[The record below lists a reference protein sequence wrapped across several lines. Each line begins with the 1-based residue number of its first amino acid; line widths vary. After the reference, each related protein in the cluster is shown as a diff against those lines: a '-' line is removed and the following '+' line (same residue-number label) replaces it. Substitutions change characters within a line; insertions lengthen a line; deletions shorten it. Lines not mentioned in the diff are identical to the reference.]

1 MPFQSTILA
10 TNWEESVGRRAS
22 AFKSRASRAALPA
35 SDAPEWELLSPGVRL
50 GYRAGRGTR
59 GQGGAWLAASRTP
72 FGKRVQIRLGRAD
85 DVLPA
90 DGETILTHEQAKD
103 AARAWVKSLRS
114 APDAQP
120 ALTVADALDRYL
132 EAREAEGMK
141 SGYDARSRANAHIL
155 PKLGSLRVTDLTLD
169 KLRRWRDAM
178 VKAPKLLRTS
188 RLATKR
194 NTRAVDITDEEALRR
209 RRDTANR
216 TLTLLKAALNWA
228 HRNQLVEHDSAWRL
242 LQPFHNTGA
251 ARVRFLDAS
260 EQQRLLNASEGALRD
275 LIAAALMTGARF
287 GELARLTVRD
297 FDRVNGTVFIERSK
311 NGKARH
317 VPLTAGGAALFERLA
332 AGRAPRD
339 PLLRRDDGDP
349 WKPAQYQRPFKAALE
364 RAKLEGISL
373 HELRHSYASAMVRN
387 GAPLIVV
394 AEALGH
400 SGTRMAEKH
409 YAHLAPSF
417 VADTIRRTAPDL
429 EVVASTVVPLAR
441 PSAARAGA

>member
-1 MPFQSTILA
+1 MPRQ
-10 TNWEESVGRRAS
+10 RRS
-22 AFKSRASRAALPA
+22 GFSSRSSREKLPA

-72 FGKRVQIRLGRAD
+72 AGKRVQIRLGRAD
-85 DVLPA
+85 DLATA

-141 SGYDARSRANAHIL
+141 SGYDARSRARAHIL
-155 PKLGSLRVTDLTLD
+155 PKLGPLRVTDLTLD

-178 VKAPKLLRTS
+178 VTAPKLVRTS

-194 NTRAVDITDEEALRR
+194 NTRVVDVTDPEALRR

-228 HRNQLVEHDSAWRL
+228 YQHQLVESDSAWRL
-242 LQPFHNTGA
+242 LKPFRDTGA
-251 ARVRFLDAS
+251 ARVRFLDAT
-260 EQQRLLNASEGALRD
+260 EQQRLLNASDGVLRD

-287 GELARLTVRD
+287 GELSRLTVRD
-297 FDRVNGTVFIERSK
+297 FDRTNATVFVERSK

-317 VPLTAGGAALFERLA
+317 VPLTAGGAALFERLS
-332 AGRAPRD
+332 AGRAPRE
-339 PLLRRDDGDP
+339 PLLRRDDGDA
-349 WKPAQYQRPFKAALE
+349 WKPAQYQRGFKAALD
-364 RAKLEGISL
+364 RAKLESISL

-429 EVVASTVVPLAR
+429 EDGPSTVVPLAR
-441 PSAARAGA
+441 PALARTGA